1 MASKS
6 STAMPFPAM
15 GETLDFMQKMW
26 GMSGMPT
33 PGNLASM
40 AARLPQQMPSMIAP
54 TVDIEE
60 LDKRIADL
68 RAVEQ
73 WLELNASMLRTTIQ
87 TLEVQRATI
96 ATLKGISGAMM
107 GSMFSQAPAPAP
119 RPNPFAA
126 PPSQPRPSPCAHA
139 GAGRSTA
146 RGAGRRDP
154 AQEEDN
160 AEINPEAGRR
170 CIESGGLVAHAAGS
184 VLQDRVGGHG
194 SAAARAEEG
203 QEAGAPRAQEGLKAV
218 AARTPPNAVLAE
230 QAVATRG
237 VPRHQCREQLS
248 SGGAGLRPEGKS
260 SDFSEIVNKRS
271 PRRVAKAR
279 FGDGLCKRLV
289 LAWTQVP
296 GRPQADMTSSR

>member
-1 MASKS
+1 
-6 STAMPFPAM
+6 MPFPAM

-107 GSMFSQAPAPAP
+107 GSMFSQAAPAP
-119 RPNPFAA
+119 HPNPFAA
-126 PPSQPRPSPCAHA
+126 PPSQPRPSLAPMPEPVASPPEEPVA
-139 GAGRSTA
+139 ATPRKKKTTPKSTPKLA
-146 RGAGRRDP
+146 DDALNP
-154 AQEEDN
+154 A
-160 AEINPEAGRR
+160 AWW
-170 CIESGGLVAHAAGS
+170 HT
-184 VLQDRVGGHG
+184 LQDQFSRIA
-194 SAAARAEEG
+194 S
-203 QEAGAPRAQEGLKAV
+203 
-218 AARTPPNAVLAE
+218 
-230 QAVATRG
+230 VATEAQ
-237 VPRHQCREQLS
+237 PPEPKK
-248 SGGAGLRPEGKS
+248 AKRPA
-260 SDFSEIVNKRS
+260 
-271 PRRVAKAR
+271 RRARKKA
-279 FGDGLCKRLV
+279 
-289 LAWTQVP
+289 
-296 GRPQADMTSSR
+296 

>member
-1 MASKS
+1 
-6 STAMPFPAM
+6 MPFPAM

-26 GMSGMPT
+26 GMSGMPS

-119 RPNPFAA
+119 RPNPFAS
-126 PPSQPRPSPCAHA
+126 PSQPRPAPTPMPEPAAPPHA
-139 GAGRSTA
+139 EPVARAPRKKKATPTSTPKLA
-146 RGAGRRDP
+146 DDALNP
-154 AQEEDN
+154 A
-160 AEINPEAGRR
+160 AWW
-170 CIESGGLVAHAAGS
+170 HT
-184 VLQDRVGGHG
+184 LQDQFSRI
-194 SAAARAEEG
+194 A
-203 QEAGAPRAQEGLKAV
+203 
-218 AARTPPNAVLAE
+218 
-230 QAVATRG
+230 AVATDAPAPEPKKAKRPARR
-237 VPRHQCREQLS
+237 PR
-248 SGGAGLRPEGKS
+248 K
-260 SDFSEIVNKRS
+260 
-271 PRRVAKAR
+271 KA
-279 FGDGLCKRLV
+279 
-289 LAWTQVP
+289 
-296 GRPQADMTSSR
+296 

>member
-1 MASKS
+1 
-6 STAMPFPAM
+6 MPFPAM

-40 AARLPQQMPSMIAP
+40 AVRLPQQMPSMIAP

-107 GSMFSQAPAPAP
+107 GSMFSQAPSPAP

-126 PPSQPRPSPCAHA
+126 SPSQPKPAPSPVPEPAAPPHA
-139 GAGRSTA
+139 EPVARAPRRKKATPTSTPKLA
-146 RGAGRRDP
+146 DDALNP
-154 AQEEDN
+154 A
-160 AEINPEAGRR
+160 AWW
-170 CIESGGLVAHAAGS
+170 HT
-184 VLQDRVGGHG
+184 LQDQFSRI
-194 SAAARAEEG
+194 A
-203 QEAGAPRAQEGLKAV
+203 
-218 AARTPPNAVLAE
+218 
-230 QAVATRG
+230 AVATDA
-237 VPRHQCREQLS
+237 PAPEPTK
-248 SGGAGLRPEGKS
+248 AKRPA
-260 SDFSEIVNKRS
+260 
-271 PRRVAKAR
+271 RRTRKKA
-279 FGDGLCKRLV
+279 
-289 LAWTQVP
+289 
-296 GRPQADMTSSR
+296 